1 MKKIFFLSVLCVLCV
16 GSLAS
21 ETAGNTENNVRYLTL
36 DDALTLGLENNP
48 DLLTARRNLE
58 SLARTEQGKW
68 NSFIP
73 NLSLNGSYSNTHNQ
87 DSNSWKWSGS
97 TGISLSFNFG
107 IPFQMNLKTLE
118 YQAGILEYQKLE
130 ATTLNTIAGK
140 FYTLIAEKN
149 NIDILVQAGKLAEEQ
164 YQQDLANYNRG
175 LVSELTLLQSR
186 YAYLS
191 SQPEIDSA
199 KSTYETDL
207 NNFKMLIGISEDIEL
222 TGSLE
227 VQKISL
233 PEGNILADKYTEQN
247 YDVQQQAVAVEIAV
261 LTKKQ
266 STASELAPTLNLSE
280 NLSFSEGTNGKAVD
294 MNGSFTASIS
304 IPLTGFIP
312 YSSTNLNL
320 KNLED
325 QIENAQQNLTVTIT
339 ETRNALSLLPDKI
352 NRLWNAVE
360 LAQLNYSISD
370 RAYQLSLEGYNS
382 GLVSQTDLGEARQQM
397 TTAQQA
403 VYETQNEYLSALYDA
418 TLTMNISIEELI
430 TTYGGTNDGE

>member
-1 MKKIFFLSVLCVLCV
+1 MKKIFFLSVLCILCV
-16 GSLAS
+16 GSLAA
-21 ETAGNTENNVRYLTL
+21 ETVGNTENNVRYLTL
-36 DDALTLGLENNP
+36 DDALTLGLENNL

-118 YQAGILEYQKLE
+118 YQAGVLEYQKLE

-294 MNGSFTASIS
+294 MNGSFTASVS

-339 ETRNALSLLPDKI
+339 ETRNALALLPDKI

-430 TTYGGTNDGE
+430 TTYGGINDGE

>member
-1 MKKIFFLSVLCVLCV
+1 MKKIFFLSVLCILCV
-16 GSLAS
+16 GSLAA
-21 ETAGNTENNVRYLTL
+21 ETVGNTENNVRYLTL

-118 YQAGILEYQKLE
+118 YQAGVLEYQKLE
-130 ATTLNTIAGK
+130 ANTLNTIAGK

-339 ETRNALSLLPDKI
+339 KTRNALSLLPDKI

>member
-16 GSLAS
+16 GSLAA
-21 ETAGNTENNVRYLTL
+21 ETVGNTENNVRHLTL

-130 ATTLNTIAGK
+130 TTTLNTIAEN

-280 NLSFSEGTNGKAVD
+280 NLSFSEGTNGTAVD

-430 TTYGGTNDGE
+430 TTYGGINDGE

>member
-1 MKKIFFLSVLCVLCV
+1 MKKIFFLSVLCILCV
-16 GSLAS
+16 GSLAA
-21 ETAGNTENNVRYLTL
+21 ETVGNTENNVRYLTL

-118 YQAGILEYQKLE
+118 YQAGVLEYQKLE
-130 ATTLNTIAGK
+130 ANTLNTIAGK

>member
-16 GSLAS
+16 GSLAA

-36 DDALTLGLENNP
+36 DDALTLSLENNP

-207 NNFKMLIGISEDIEL
+207 DNFKMLIGISGDIEL

-339 ETRNALSLLPDKI
+339 ETRNALALLPDKI

>member
-1 MKKIFFLSVLCVLCV
+1 
-16 GSLAS
+16 
-21 ETAGNTENNVRYLTL
+21 
-36 DDALTLGLENNP
+36 
-48 DLLTARRNLE
+48 
-58 SLARTEQGKW
+58 
-68 NSFIP
+68 
-73 NLSLNGSYSNTHNQ
+73 
-87 DSNSWKWSGS
+87 
-97 TGISLSFNFG
+97 
-107 IPFQMNLKTLE
+107 
-118 YQAGILEYQKLE
+118 
-130 ATTLNTIAGK
+130 
-140 FYTLIAEKN
+140 
-149 NIDILVQAGKLAEEQ
+149 
-164 YQQDLANYNRG
+164 
-175 LVSELTLLQSR
+175 
-186 YAYLS
+186 
-191 SQPEIDSA
+191 
-199 KSTYETDL
+199 
-207 NNFKMLIGISEDIEL
+207 MLIGISEDIEL

>member
-16 GSLAS
+16 GSLAA

-207 NNFKMLIGISEDIEL
+207 DNFKMLIGISEDIEL

-339 ETRNALSLLPDKI
+339 ETRNALALLPDKI

>member
-16 GSLAS
+16 GSLAA
-21 ETAGNTENNVRYLTL
+21 ETARNTENNVRYLTL

-207 NNFKMLIGISEDIEL
+207 DNFKMLIGISGDIEL

-294 MNGSFTASIS
+294 MNGSFTASVS

-339 ETRNALSLLPDKI
+339 ETRNALALLPDKI

>member
-1 MKKIFFLSVLCVLCV
+1 MKKNFFLSVLCILCV
-16 GSLAS
+16 GSLAA
-21 ETAGNTENNVRYLTL
+21 ETVGNTENNVRYLTL

-118 YQAGILEYQKLE
+118 YQAGVLEYQKLE
-130 ATTLNTIAGK
+130 ANTLNTIAGK

-312 YSSTNLNL
+312 YSSTNLNV
-320 KNLED
+320 KNVED
-325 QIENAQQNLTVTIT
+325 QTL
-339 ETRNALSLLPDKI
+339 KI
-352 NRLWNAVE
+352 RLKMH
-360 LAQLNYSISD
+360 S
-370 RAYQLSLEGYNS
+370 R
-382 GLVSQTDLGEARQQM
+382 T
-397 TTAQQA
+397 
-403 VYETQNEYLSALYDA
+403 
-418 TLTMNISIEELI
+418 
-430 TTYGGTNDGE
+430 

>member
-16 GSLAS
+16 GSLAA
-21 ETAGNTENNVRYLTL
+21 ETVGNTENNVRYLTL

-294 MNGSFTASIS
+294 MNGSFTASVS

>member
-1 MKKIFFLSVLCVLCV
+1 MKKNFFLSVLCILCV
-16 GSLAS
+16 GSLAA
-21 ETAGNTENNVRYLTL
+21 ETVGNTENNVRYLTL
-36 DDALTLGLENNP
+36 DDALTLGLENNL

-118 YQAGILEYQKLE
+118 YQAGVLEYQKLE
-130 ATTLNTIAGK
+130 ANTLNTIAGK

-339 ETRNALSLLPDKI
+339 KTRNALSLLPDKI

>member
-16 GSLAS
+16 GSLAA

-199 KSTYETDL
+199 KSTYETNLD
-207 NNFKMLIGISEDIEL
+207 NFKMLIGISGDIEL

-294 MNGSFTASIS
+294 MNGSFTASVS

-339 ETRNALSLLPDKI
+339 ETRNALALLPDKI

>member
-1 MKKIFFLSVLCVLCV
+1 MKKIFFLSVLCILCV
-16 GSLAS
+16 GSLAA
-21 ETAGNTENNVRYLTL
+21 ETVGNTENNVRYLTL
-36 DDALTLGLENNP
+36 DDALTLGLENNL

-118 YQAGILEYQKLE
+118 YQAGVLEYQKLE

-339 ETRNALSLLPDKI
+339 ETRNALALLPDKI

>member
-1 MKKIFFLSVLCVLCV
+1 MKKIFFLSVLCILCV
-16 GSLAS
+16 GSLAA
-21 ETAGNTENNVRYLTL
+21 ETVGNTENNVRYLTL

-118 YQAGILEYQKLE
+118 YQAGVLEYQKLE
-130 ATTLNTIAGK
+130 ANTLNTIAGK

-360 LAQLNYSISD
+360 LAQLNYSISY

>member
-16 GSLAS
+16 GSLAA

-58 SLARTEQGKW
+58 SQARTEQGKW

-207 NNFKMLIGISEDIEL
+207 DNFKMLIGISGDIEL

-294 MNGSFTASIS
+294 MNGSFTASVS

>member
-16 GSLAS
+16 GSLAA

-207 NNFKMLIGISEDIEL
+207 DNFKMLIGISGDIEL

-294 MNGSFTASIS
+294 MNGSFTASVS

-339 ETRNALSLLPDKI
+339 ETRNALALLPDKI

>member
-16 GSLAS
+16 GSLAA

-118 YQAGILEYQKLE
+118 YQAGVLEYQKLE

-207 NNFKMLIGISEDIEL
+207 DNFKMLIGISEDIEL

-294 MNGSFTASIS
+294 MNGSFTASVS

-339 ETRNALSLLPDKI
+339 ETRNALALLPDKI

>member
-1 MKKIFFLSVLCVLCV
+1 MKKNFFLSVLCILCV
-16 GSLAS
+16 GSLAA
-21 ETAGNTENNVRYLTL
+21 ETVGNTENNVRYLTL
-36 DDALTLGLENNP
+36 DDALTLGLENNL

-118 YQAGILEYQKLE
+118 YQAGVLEYQKLE
-130 ATTLNTIAGK
+130 ANTLNTIAGK

>member
-16 GSLAS
+16 GSLAA

-207 NNFKMLIGISEDIEL
+207 DNFKMLIGISEDIEL

-294 MNGSFTASIS
+294 MNGSFTASVS

-339 ETRNALSLLPDKI
+339 ETRNALALLPDKI

>member
-1 MKKIFFLSVLCVLCV
+1 MKKIFFLSVLCILCV
-16 GSLAS
+16 GSLAA
-21 ETAGNTENNVRYLTL
+21 ETVGNTENNVRYLTL

-118 YQAGILEYQKLE
+118 YQAGVLEYQKLE

-294 MNGSFTASIS
+294 MNGSFTASVS

-339 ETRNALSLLPDKI
+339 ETRNALALLPDKI

>member
-1 MKKIFFLSVLCVLCV
+1 MKKKFFLSVLCVLCV
-16 GSLAS
+16 GSLAA

-207 NNFKMLIGISEDIEL
+207 DNFKMLIGISGDIEL

>member
-16 GSLAS
+16 GSLAA

-294 MNGSFTASIS
+294 MNGSFTASVS

>member
-16 GSLAS
+16 GSLAA

-73 NLSLNGSYSNTHNQ
+73 NLSLNDSYSNTHNQ

-430 TTYGGTNDGE
+430 TTYGGINDGE

>member
-16 GSLAS
+16 GSLAA

-140 FYTLIAEKN
+140 FYALIAEKN

-207 NNFKMLIGISEDIEL
+207 DNFKMLIGISGDIEL

-247 YDVQQQAVAVEIAV
+247 YDVQQQAVAVEIAI

>member
-16 GSLAS
+16 GSLAA

-207 NNFKMLIGISEDIEL
+207 DNFKMLIGISGDIEL

-430 TTYGGTNDGE
+430 TTYGGTNDDE

>member
-1 MKKIFFLSVLCVLCV
+1 MKKIFFLSVLCILCV
-16 GSLAS
+16 GSLAA
-21 ETAGNTENNVRYLTL
+21 ETVGNTENNVRYLTL

-207 NNFKMLIGISEDIEL
+207 NNFKMLIGISGDIEL

-294 MNGSFTASIS
+294 MNGSFTASVS

-339 ETRNALSLLPDKI
+339 ETRNALALLPDKI

>member
-207 NNFKMLIGISEDIEL
+207 DNFKMLIGISGDIEL

>member
-16 GSLAS
+16 GSLAA

-36 DDALTLGLENNP
+36 DDALTLSLENNP

-339 ETRNALSLLPDKI
+339 ETRNALALLPDKI

>member
-1 MKKIFFLSVLCVLCV
+1 MKKIFFLSVLCILCV
-16 GSLAS
+16 GSLAA
-21 ETAGNTENNVRYLTL
+21 ETVGNTENNVRYLTL
-36 DDALTLGLENNP
+36 DDALTLGLENNL

-118 YQAGILEYQKLE
+118 YQAGVLEYQKLE
-130 ATTLNTIAGK
+130 ANTLNTIAGK

>member
-16 GSLAS
+16 GSLAA

-118 YQAGILEYQKLE
+118 YQAGVLEYQKLE
-130 ATTLNTIAGK
+130 ANTLNTIAGK

>member
-1 MKKIFFLSVLCVLCV
+1 MKKNFFLSVLCILCV
-16 GSLAS
+16 GSLAA
-21 ETAGNTENNVRYLTL
+21 ETVGNTENNVRYLTL

-118 YQAGILEYQKLE
+118 YQAGVLEYQKLE
-130 ATTLNTIAGK
+130 ANTLNTIAGK

>member
-1 MKKIFFLSVLCVLCV
+1 MKKIFFLSVLCILCV
-16 GSLAS
+16 GSLAA
-21 ETAGNTENNVRYLTL
+21 ETVGNTENNVRYLTL

-48 DLLTARRNLE
+48 DLLTARRNME

-118 YQAGILEYQKLE
+118 YQAGVLEYQKLE

-294 MNGSFTASIS
+294 MNGSFTASVS

-339 ETRNALSLLPDKI
+339 ETRNALALLPDKI